1 MSGKFA
7 MRIIGCDLAQD
18 CDLPCGWAHGRILEV
33 RVEVGDMPT
42 DLPGKF
48 DAEQKRI
55 LALTLVPLFMS
66 LLSVSIVNVVLP
78 AVQESIHA
86 GSSQLQWVLSG
97 YALAFGVLLV
107 AAGRA
112 GDVYGRG
119 RLFILG
125 VSLFGLGALVS
136 GLAPTPIVLNI
147 ARVAMGL
154 GSGFLNPQAIGLIQQ
169 YFKGAQRGK
178 AFGLFGGVVGVSVA
192 IGPVLG
198 GVLISL
204 FGPEIGWRA
213 AFLVNVPICVVAIL
227 LAKAWL
233 PDSAWEPVPAE
244 HSTSSMPVVS
254 KNGSAPRPKAD
265 LDPVGLVSFG
275 LAVLLVMLPFVESSV
290 GPWIWGSMVVAAALF
305 VFWAFWEKKYRQRGG
320 EPMIDM
326 ELFRTR
332 SFANGTMLIGL
343 YFVGVTSI
351 WVLVAL
357 YMQSGL
363 GHTALAS
370 GLMGLPAAAASAISA
385 PIAGRHIVRMGRPL
399 VLIGMGSVLFGL
411 LTTALLVYLHGQ
423 VGLSEWWM
431 LLSLTFVGG
440 GQGLVVSPNQT
451 LTLADVPM
459 RYAGSAGGVLQTG
472 QRVGTSIGI
481 AAITGIVFA
490 IVAHSTWPTAMVVG
504 LLVIAVVVI
513 LAGAIGVRDVVTS
526 RREAQAA

>member
-1 MSGKFA
+1 MSTK
-7 MRIIGCDLAQD
+7 L
-18 CDLPCGWAHGRILEV
+18 HGRLGPA
-33 RVEVGDMPT
+33 RVQVEDMSN
-42 DLPGKF
+42 DSPGKF

-78 AVQESIHA
+78 SVQTSIGA
-86 GSSQLQWVLSG
+86 SSSELQWVLSG

-136 GLAPTPIVLNI
+136 GLAPSAIVLNI

-154 GSGFLNPQAIGLIQQ
+154 GSGFLNPQTIGLIQQ
-169 YFKGAQRGK
+169 YFKGSQRGK
-178 AFGLFGGVVGVSVA
+178 AFGMFGGVVGVSVA

-198 GVLISL
+198 GVLISV
-204 FGPEIGWRA
+204 FGQAIGWRT
-213 AFLVNVPICVVAIL
+213 AFLVNVPICIIALL
-227 LAKAWL
+227 LARAWL
-233 PDSAWEPVPAE
+233 PESAWKPVPPE
-244 HSTSSMPVVS
+244 HSTSSMPVIDP
-254 KNGSAPRPKAD
+254 NTPGARRKAD
-265 LDPVGLVSFG
+265 LDPVGLITFG
-275 LAVLLVMLPFVESSV
+275 LAVLLVMLPFVESSL
-290 GPWIWGSMVVAAALF
+290 GPWIWSSIVVAVALL
-305 VFWAFWEKKYRQRGG
+305 VFWAYWERRYRRRGG
-320 EPMIDM
+320 EPMVDM

-370 GLMGLPAAAASAISA
+370 GMMGLPAATASAISA
-385 PIAGRHIVRMGRPL
+385 PIAGRHITRIGRPL
-399 VLIGMGSVLFGL
+399 VLIGMSSVLFGL
-411 LTTALLVYLHGQ
+411 LVTALLVFLHGHYG
-423 VGLSEWWM
+423 VSEWWM
-431 LLSLTFVGG
+431 LLSLTFVGA

-490 IVAHSTWPTAMVVG
+490 IVAKSGWSTAMMVG
-504 LLVIAVVVI
+504 LLVIAVVVV
-513 LAGAIGVRDVVTS
+513 LAGCIGVRDLVQG
-526 RREAQAA
+526 RRESLAAQSA

>member
-1 MSGKFA
+1 MATPQSSESFA
-7 MRIIGCDLAQD
+7 G
-18 CDLPCGWAHGRILEV
+18 
-33 RVEVGDMPT
+33 
-42 DLPGKF
+42 
-48 DAEQKRI
+48 EQKKI

-78 AVQESIHA
+78 SVQDSLGA
-86 GSSQLQWVLSG
+86 GSSALQWVLSG

-119 RLFILG
+119 PLFMAG
-125 VSLFGLGALVS
+125 VGLFGLGALVS
-136 GLAPTPIVLNI
+136 GLAPSVLVLNI

-154 GSGFLNPQAIGLIQQ
+154 GSGLLNPQTIGLIQQ
-169 YFKGAQRGK
+169 YFKGAARGK
-178 AFGLFGGVVGVSVA
+178 AFGMFGGVVGVSVA

-198 GVLISL
+198 GVLVAL
-204 FGPEIGWRA
+204 FGESIGWRA
-213 AFLVNVPICVVAIL
+213 SFLVNVPICVIALL

-233 PDSAWEPVPAE
+233 PESAWKPVPAE
-244 HSTSSMPVVS
+244 HSTSSMPVIDP
-254 KNGSAPRPKAD
+254 AHPQRRPKAD

-290 GPWIWGSMVVAAALF
+290 GPWIWGSIVVGAGLM
-305 VFWAFWEKKYRQRGG
+305 AFWVWWERRYRRRGG

-326 ELFRTR
+326 DLFATR

-363 GHTALAS
+363 HHTALAS
-370 GLMGLPAAAASAISA
+370 GMMGLPAAAASAISA
-385 PIAGRHIVRMGRPL
+385 PIAGRYIVRIGRPL
-399 VLIGMGSVLFGL
+399 VLIGMSSVLFGL
-411 LTTALLVYLHGQ
+411 LTTALLVYLHGAM
-423 VGLSEWWM
+423 GLSEWWM

-490 IVAHSTWPTAMVVG
+490 MVARSDWPTAMMTG

-513 LAGAIGVRDVVTS
+513 MAGCIGVRDMMQG
-526 RREAQAA
+526 RGEAKAARASS